1 MDRQRYLNDQNNA
14 NGSNPKSEDNDH
26 GFVHLDEEVQQQE
39 QDFKNSLLGFEDMAK
54 DSIYPLMS
62 NDPSIK
68 KDFIVKINDGHLN
81 QVFDAQNRKNVLK
94 SIYIQ
99 DDYMTRMAKDSGKKK
114 KDWSYP
120 VVL

>member
-1 MDRQRYLNDQNNA
+1 MIDDDL
-14 NGSNPKSEDNDH
+14 K
-26 GFVHLDEEVQQQE
+26 QQE
-39 QDFKNSLLGFEDMAK
+39 QDTQKSMLAFEDIAK

-81 QVFDAQNRKNVLK
+81 QVFDSENKKNVLK

-99 DDYMTRMAKDSGKKK
+99 DDYMTRMAKDSGKNK
-114 KDWSYP
+114 KDW

>member
-1 MDRQRYLNDQNNA
+1 M
-14 NGSNPKSEDNDH
+14 
-26 GFVHLDEEVQQQE
+26 QQQE
-39 QDFKNSLLGFEDMAK
+39 QDFKNSLLGFEDVAK

-81 QVFDAQNRKNVLK
+81 QVFDSNNKKNVLQ
-94 SIYIQ
+94 SVYIQ

-114 KDWSYP
+114 KD
-120 VVL
+120 

>member
-1 MDRQRYLNDQNNA
+1 M
-14 NGSNPKSEDNDH
+14 
-26 GFVHLDEEVQQQE
+26 
-39 QDFKNSLLGFEDMAK
+39 LGFEDVSK

-81 QVFDAQNRKNVLK
+81 QVFDDTNRKNVLK

-99 DDYMTRMAKDSGKKK
+99 DDYMTQMAKDSGKKK
-114 KDWSYP
+114 RD
-120 VVL
+120 

>member
-1 MDRQRYLNDQNNA
+1 M
-14 NGSNPKSEDNDH
+14 
-26 GFVHLDEEVQQQE
+26 HLDEEVKQQE

-81 QVFDAQNRKNVLK
+81 QVFDGQNKKNVLK
-94 SIYIQ
+94 SIYI
-99 DDYMTRMAKDSGKKK
+99 
-114 KDWSYP
+114 
-120 VVL
+120 